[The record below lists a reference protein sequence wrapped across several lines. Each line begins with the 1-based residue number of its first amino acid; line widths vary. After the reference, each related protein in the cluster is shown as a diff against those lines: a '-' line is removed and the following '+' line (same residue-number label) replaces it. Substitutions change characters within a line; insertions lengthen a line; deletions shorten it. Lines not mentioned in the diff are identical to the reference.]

1 MSLGTS
7 PLGSVALG
15 ATSAEAEEEATP
27 ANTRTSMTPSGMV
40 IHQSVTRTMMM
51 PDGTVVTF
59 TSEAVAAGFKA
70 YWAMHS
76 NQIIQQVTR

>member
-15 ATSAEAEEEATP
+15 ATSAEEAAATP

-59 TSEAVAAGFKA
+59 TSEAVPVVLLVSSLMMLGVG
-70 YWAMHS
+70 M
-76 NQIIQQVTR
+76 